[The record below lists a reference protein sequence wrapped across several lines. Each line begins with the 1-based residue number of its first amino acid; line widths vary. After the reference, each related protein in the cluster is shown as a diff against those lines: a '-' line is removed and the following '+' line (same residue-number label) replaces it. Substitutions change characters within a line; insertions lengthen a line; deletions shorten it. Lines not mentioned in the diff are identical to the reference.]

1 MRFGGS
7 GWKPGSRRNR
17 RQDRRQGHAPRR
29 STEEGA
35 DRVFILILVVF
46 GLLAL
51 GLVLVI
57 GFLST

>member
-7 GWKPGSRRNR
+7 GWKPASRR
-17 RQDRRQGHAPRR
+17 QRRQGRAPRR

-35 DRVFILILVVF
+35 DRAFILMLVVF
-46 GLLAL
+46 GLVAL

>member
-17 RQDRRQGHAPRR
+17 RRERAPQR
-29 STEEGA
+29 STERGA
-35 DRVFILILVVF
+35 DRVFVLILVVF

-51 GLVLVI
+51 GLVLVV
-57 GFLST
+57 GFLGT

>member
-17 RQDRRQGHAPRR
+17 RQGRAPQR
-29 STEEGA
+29 STEKGA
-35 DRVFILILVVF
+35 DRAFILILVVF
-46 GLLAL
+46 ALVVL

-57 GFLST
+57 GFMST

>member
-17 RQDRRQGHAPRR
+17 RQGRAPQR
-29 STEEGA
+29 STERGA
-35 DRVFILILVVF
+35 DRAFILILVVF
-46 GLLAL
+46 ALVVL

-57 GFLST
+57 GFMST

>member
-1 MRFGGS
+1 MGFGGS
-7 GWKPGSRRNR
+7 GWKPGSRR
-17 RQDRRQGHAPRR
+17 DRRRGRAPDR
-29 STEEGA
+29 STERGA
-35 DRVFILILVVF
+35 DRVFILILAAF

>member
-1 MRFGGS
+1 MEA
-7 GWKPGSRRNR
+7 
-17 RQDRRQGHAPRR
+17 RQPAAQAAGPHPRR

-35 DRVFILILVVF
+35 DRAFILNLVVF

>member
-1 MRFGGS
+1 MGFGGS

-17 RQDRRQGHAPRR
+17 RQGRAPRR

-35 DRVFILILVVF
+35 DRAFILILVVF
-46 GLLAL
+46 GVVAL

-57 GFLST
+57 GFLSA

>member
-7 GWKPGSRRNR
+7 GWKPASRRNR
-17 RQDRRQGHAPRR
+17 RQGRAPRR

-46 GLLAL
+46 GLVSL

-57 GFLST
+57 GFLTT

>member
-7 GWKPGSRRNR
+7 GWKPASRR
-17 RQDRRQGHAPRR
+17 QRRQGRAPRR

-35 DRVFILILVVF
+35 DRAFILILVVF
-46 GLLAL
+46 GVVAL

-57 GFLST
+57 GFMST

>member
-17 RQDRRQGHAPRR
+17 RQGRAPQR
-29 STEEGA
+29 STERGA

-46 GLLAL
+46 GLVAL

-57 GFLST
+57 GFMST

>member
-7 GWKPGSRRNR
+7 GWKPGSRRQRWQNR
-17 RQDRRQGHAPRR
+17 APRR

-35 DRVFILILVVF
+35 DRAFILILVVF
-46 GLLAL
+46 ALLAL

-57 GFLST
+57 GFMST

>member
-17 RQDRRQGHAPRR
+17 RQGRAPQR
-29 STEEGA
+29 STEKGA
-35 DRVFILILVVF
+35 DRAFVLLLVVF
-46 GLLAL
+46 AVVAL
-51 GLVLVI
+51 GLVLVL

>member
-7 GWKPGSRRNR
+7 GWKPASRRH
-17 RQDRRQGHAPRR
+17 RRQGRTPRR
-29 STEEGA
+29 STEEDA
-35 DRVFILILVVF
+35 DRAFILILVVF

>member
-7 GWKPGSRRNR
+7 GWKPGSRR
-17 RQDRRQGHAPRR
+17 DRRRGRAPDR
-29 STEEGA
+29 STERGA
-35 DRVFILILVVF
+35 DRVFILILVAF

>member
-17 RQDRRQGHAPRR
+17 RQGRAPQR
-29 STEEGA
+29 STERGA
-35 DRVFILILVVF
+35 DRVFVLILVVF

-51 GLVLVI
+51 GLVLVV
-57 GFLST
+57 GFLGT

>member
-1 MRFGGS
+1 MSFGGS
-7 GWKPGSRRNR
+7 GWKPASRR
-17 RQDRRQGHAPRR
+17 QRRQGRAPRR

-35 DRVFILILVVF
+35 DRAFILILVVF
-46 GLLAL
+46 GLVAL

>member
-7 GWKPGSRRNR
+7 GWKPASRRNR
-17 RQDRRQGHAPRR
+17 RQGRAPRR

-35 DRVFILILVVF
+35 DRAFILILVVF
-46 GLLAL
+46 GLVAL

-57 GFLST
+57 GLLST

>member
-1 MRFGGS
+1 VRFGGS
-7 GWKPGSRRNR
+7 GWKPGSRR
-17 RQDRRQGHAPRR
+17 DRRRGRTPDR
-29 STEEGA
+29 STERGA
-35 DRVFILILVVF
+35 DRVFILILAAF

>member
-7 GWKPGSRRNR
+7 GWKPASRR
-17 RQDRRQGHAPRR
+17 QRRQGRAPRR

-35 DRVFILILVVF
+35 DRAFILILVVF
-46 GLLAL
+46 GLVAL

>member
-7 GWKPGSRRNR
+7 GWKPASRRNR
-17 RQDRRQGHAPRR
+17 RQGRAPRR

-35 DRVFILILVVF
+35 DRAFILILVVF
-46 GLLAL
+46 GVVAL

-57 GFLST
+57 GFMST

>member
-7 GWKPGSRRNR
+7 GWKPASRRNR
-17 RQDRRQGHAPRR
+17 RKGRAPRR

-35 DRVFILILVVF
+35 DRAFILILVVF

-51 GLVLVI
+51 GLVLVV
-57 GFLST
+57 GFMST

>member
-7 GWKPGSRRNR
+7 GWKPASRRNR
-17 RQDRRQGHAPRR
+17 RQGRAPRR

-35 DRVFILILVVF
+35 DRAFILILVVF
-46 GLLAL
+46 GLVAL

>member
-7 GWKPGSRRNR
+7 GWKPASRRNR
-17 RQDRRQGHAPRR
+17 RQGRAPRR

-35 DRVFILILVVF
+35 DRAFILILVIF
-46 GLLAL
+46 GLVAL

>member
-1 MRFGGS
+1 ME
-7 GWKPGSRRNR
+7 K
-17 RQDRRQGHAPRR
+17 
-29 STEEGA
+29 GA